1 MALIKCP
8 ECGKMFSDKAKCCPE
23 CGCPIE
29 QALEEDKKSDETNT
43 SSSEEDNSSW
53 ISDCISGYARNAIGI
68 IIVLIVLLKCCD
80 ESGDEDSLLFKYP
93 GESETTSSN
102 ITTVHDTA
110 TTSYGIS
117 DDDYYDNSQENI
129 EACMAILNKWNEGLR
144 NHDLYALSS
153 LYVDVTNYYGSNC
166 TRDDIRSEQASII
179 NKYPDFDQYIDNIV
193 PEPWN
198 DWYTIIHFDKHVRT
212 SKNGEYK
219 TYPSYLCFIGTSI
232 SRESDEITDKNVERR
247 EKKMARIKFD
257 NTTPLNKIFCESN
270 VGKYIDY
277 ISCWELVGLDD
288 KDEKDVVYGPL
299 ASVLIPDENDGGGNR
314 FNVAIWGE
322 LKKNYRGM
330 PNTYYCNG
338 GEYAGGSTT
347 KCIWLYNTTDGTLTG
362 IWE

>member
-8 ECGKMFSDKAKCCPE
+8 ECGKMFSDKAKCCPG
-23 CGCPIE
+23 CGCPVE
-29 QALEEDKKSDETNT
+29 KALEGNEKSDESNNQ
-43 SSSEEDNSSW
+43 SHEDDNKKCD
-53 ISDCISGYARNAIGI
+53 SDIVSNHVRNVIGT
-68 IIVLIVLLKCCD
+68 IIVLIVLLKCCPLYD
-80 ESGDEDSLLFKYP
+80 DV
-93 GESETTSSN
+93 TSSQSKDFEKSEKTVSN
-102 ITTVHDTA
+102 STTVRDTA
-110 TTSYGIS
+110 TISYGIVG
-117 DDDYYDNSQENI
+117 DEFQDNSQENI

-277 ISCWELVGLDD
+277 ISCRELVGLDD
-288 KDEKDVVYGPL
+288 KDEKDVVFGPL
-299 ASVLIPDENDGGGNR
+299 ASVLRSDENDSGGYW